1 MVNCPDPCINR
12 GECQDLVGDY
22 RCNCQP
28 GYEGRNCEIN
38 INEERTESL
47 IFDQHDLELDNETKL

>member
-1 MVNCPDPCINR
+1 MMNCPDPCINR

-22 RCNCQP
+22 RCNCKP

-38 INEERTESL
+38 INEERTQSL
-47 IFDQHDLELDNETKL
+47 IFQIFSCWTLDSGQ